1 MIFWD
6 IQLIS
11 TDHTGARRGIDS
23 LIDQWRTDGQAGG
36 GWEVH
41 SQSKCVFVLKTDYK
55 APSVSFVSPSHAVD
69 APEAKTW
76 ATLLSWVIEFEL
88 CVSSYIKIWTDQQQL
103 QVIKRLFVR
112 FCTNLRVLLLLD
124 CCHLEM
130 SWKCIFLFVVLNRQ
144 NYNLLMIKIRSN
156 KVPQRGNCHVTAE
169 WANVYHNR
177 KQKQIRKT
185 RLIKLW
191 KHKQNRKQLQYILI
205 HTPIAPVSMFM
216 LLH

>member
-1 MIFWD
+1 MGR
-6 IQLIS
+6 QV
-11 TDHTGARRGIDS
+11 
-23 LIDQWRTDGQAGG
+23 GG
-36 GWEVH
+36 GRYTHKASVYLF
-41 SQSKCVFVLKTDYK
+41 SKLTTKL
-55 APSVSFVSPSHAVD
+55 PLSPSSLRATLSTRQKLK
-69 APEAKTW
+69 PELLYA
-76 ATLLSWVIEFEL
+76 ALLSWVIEFEL

-103 QVIKRLFVR
+103 QVTNDLLSDFVQIYG
-112 FCTNLRVLLLLD
+112 FC
-124 CCHLEM
+124 CCWIVATFG